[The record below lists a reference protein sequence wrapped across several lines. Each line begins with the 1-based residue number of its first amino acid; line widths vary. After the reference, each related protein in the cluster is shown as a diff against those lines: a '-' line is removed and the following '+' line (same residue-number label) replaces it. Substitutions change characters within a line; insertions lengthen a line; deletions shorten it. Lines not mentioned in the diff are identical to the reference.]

1 VKKRKND
8 KHQSKPKKQVVQNKN
23 QKKNGWLTSMII
35 IGFGALIFGYFL
47 SPFSPLSASGIP
59 KLLVDKEKI
68 NFGDVKLN
76 EEKTFSIKV
85 TNDGDSDL
93 KFTEKPK
100 IKVVEGC

>member
-1 VKKRKND
+1 VKKRKNY
-8 KHQSKPKKQVVQNKN
+8 KQKSKPKKQLVQNKK
-23 QKKNGWLTSMII
+23 QKKTGWLSSMLIF
-35 IGFGALIFGYFL
+35 GFGALIIGYFL
-47 SPFSPLSASGIP
+47 SPLSANGTP

-85 TNDGDSDL
+85 INDGDSDL